1 LGSKKGN
8 TDRYVRNVGIK
19 NLYRRGKVYYY
30 LKYGKPIS
38 LHTRVRSEARRLL
51 EQLNEQ
57 AIGLKFLE
65 KTGLLQVLKNHAQN
79 PESLAPS
86 FVKSRR
92 PDFATFTR
100 GFVARIACSSEDTRR
115 MWRTCNNSLIEL
127 LGTIREFN
135 GENFGSLDAWQ
146 KFLKLSPTGIWN
158 ALKEQG
164 KGPATL
170 NHFAAYLRI
179 LVPHL
184 VERGFVP
191 AWFESNLKGLKRLE
205 VHARNPVIPTAEEM
219 ETLLSRCEAR
229 DWELGQML
237 RFFAYSGARKGAALG
252 KVTGLIWSRID
263 FQHRNITLWQK
274 GDQKRTV
281 PMGPQLSQLLARWKA
296 RTGGEGEARVF
307 PFGSNKENRAQKILK
322 SVAQEL
328 GGSVAGMYHFHAF
341 KHYFKTA
348 HQRQGTPN
356 DISDLLTFNRPAG
369 RAGSGSVYRHG
380 EYDVMRE
387 RVERVRL

>member
-1 LGSKKGN
+1 
-8 TDRYVRNVGIK
+8 
-19 NLYRRGKVYYY
+19 
-30 LKYGKPIS
+30 
-38 LHTRVRSEARRLL
+38 
-51 EQLNEQ
+51 
-57 AIGLKFLE
+57 
-65 KTGLLQVLKNHAQN
+65 
-79 PESLAPS
+79 
-86 FVKSRR
+86 
-92 PDFATFTR
+92 
-100 GFVARIACSSEDTRR
+100 

-135 GENFGSLDAWQ
+135 GENFGSLDEWQ

-158 ALKEQG
+158 ALKEQR

-229 DWELGQML
+229 DWDLGQML

-252 KVTGLIWSRID
+252 NVTGLTWSRID
-263 FQHRNITLWQK
+263 FQHRDITLWQK

-281 PMGPQLSQLLARWKA
+281 PMGPQLCQLLARWKA
-296 RTGGEGEARVF
+296 RTGGEG
-307 PFGSNKENRAQKILK
+307 S
-322 SVAQEL
+322 
-328 GGSVAGMYHFHAF
+328 GGS
-341 KHYFKTA
+341 
-348 HQRQGTPN
+348 
-356 DISDLLTFNRPAG
+356 
-369 RAGSGSVYRHG
+369 
-380 EYDVMRE
+380 
-387 RVERVRL
+387 